1 MKFAGK
7 NIDLGLLFLRI
18 LVGGVFINHGL
29 MKLANMK
36 GTIGFFD
43 SLGFGP
49 FLTYTVAIVETV
61 GGLFIVLGLWTP
73 IISILFVL
81 IMLMAILKTKIDN
94 FSKAELE
101 LVMIMGSLA
110 IFLAGNGKCALKAR
124 GDNSASK
131 A

>member
-1 MKFAGK
+1 M
-7 NIDLGLLFLRI
+7 
-18 LVGGVFINHGL
+18 
-29 MKLANMK
+29 
-36 GTIGFFD
+36 
-43 SLGFGP
+43 
-49 FLTYTVAIVETV
+49 ETV

-110 IFLAGNGKCALKAR
+110 IFLAGNGKYALKAR